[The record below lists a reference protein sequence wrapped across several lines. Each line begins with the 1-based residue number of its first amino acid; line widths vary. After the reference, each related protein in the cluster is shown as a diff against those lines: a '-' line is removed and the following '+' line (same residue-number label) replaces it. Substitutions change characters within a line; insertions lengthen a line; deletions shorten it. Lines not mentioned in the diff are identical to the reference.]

1 MSDSKDS
8 QGPRRPKRPSELS
21 QLTALPPGP
30 GVRRGRGDR
39 TTLPPIGRQS
49 RLGQAAAAG
58 QPIKATRPPIGSA
71 AGKTAA
77 VRQRQAEEA
86 AAEEERAA
94 DWFEAEPPLG
104 RLWVLDLQRLKRRA
118 KTRLLLIFAI
128 TFLVTGGMARKLSK
142 RGHSYDA
149 AVFLALDESALSS
162 GRNSVPG
169 RELIQYVAN
178 VLIPDKALAD
188 LANRRNLHR
197 LRVKLGDEYAVSEL
211 RMQFEIEV
219 IQNDYAERRVVDTAR
234 TAHIQITVYD
244 ATPEEANLLAN
255 DIAEIAV
262 ATAQQRASIEAE
274 ALTAEFDRLSSEMRT
289 RANEAGREMQSAR
302 TALADARARDDAEA
316 IAEQSVRYEQAEQQ
330 WRRATT
336 AFEES
341 SRLGAGDA
349 AAEAL
354 QKAGLGVNAR
364 IVDRRNAGALVD
376 MRFGLGMAVTFVFF
390 GALIAVSLLVAA
402 FDSRIHEPEDVTRL
416 GLPVLGQVPD
426 FPGQTTGSLRQRGAR
441 RSRVPSFIRWLR
453 S

>member
-1 MSDSKDS
+1 MSEPKD
-8 QGPRRPKRPSELS
+8 PDPAVDPSRLS
-21 QLTALPPGP
+21 TLPPGP
-30 GVRRGRGDR
+30 GVRRGRDQR
-39 TTLPPIGRQS
+39 STLPPMGRQS
-49 RLGQAAAAG
+49 RLGQAVAAG
-58 QPIKATRPPIGSA
+58 KPVKSTRPPLGSA

-77 VRQRQAEEA
+77 VREREAAEA

-94 DWFEAEPPLG
+94 DWFSSEQPLS

-128 TFLVTGGMARKLSK
+128 TFLITGAMARKLSK

-197 LRVKLGDEYAVSEL
+197 LRLKFGDEYAVAEL

-219 IQNDYAERRVVDTAR
+219 IQNDYAERRVLDTAR

-262 ATAQQRASIEAE
+262 ATAQQRAAVEAE
-274 ALTAEFDRLSSEMRT
+274 ALTAEFERLSNEMRA
-289 RANEAGREMQSAR
+289 RATETGREMQAAR
-302 TALADARARDDAEA
+302 QALADARARDDAEA

-336 AFEES
+336 ALEES

-376 MRFGLGMAVTFVFF
+376 LRFGLGMAVTFVFF
-390 GALIAVSLLVAA
+390 GSLIAVSLLVAA
-402 FDSRIHEPEDVTRL
+402 FDSRIHEPEDLTRL
-416 GLPVLGQVPD
+416 GMPVLGQVPD
-426 FPGQTTGSLRQRGAR
+426 FPGQTTGSLRQRGVR
-441 RSRVPSFIRWLR
+441 RSRVPSFVRWPR